1 MNSMKMQANVVC
13 TYDNERVSKAVAK
26 ALEPDNLKL
35 PAGFIVKTRVRGKRV
50 VSVVELDGRMETLL
64 ATLDDLLTC
73 TLTSEIVL

>member
-1 MNSMKMQANVVC
+1 MKIRVNVTCV
-13 TYDNERVSKAVAK
+13 YGSERISKAVAK

-35 PAGFIVKTRVRGKRV
+35 PAGLIVKTRVRGKKV

-64 ATLDDLLTC
+64 ATLDDLLAC